1 MAQTFFP
8 AICLQFPR
16 NCSSWDVE
24 LIMAKTG
31 ESGDKEWD
39 VDLQR
44 KYERWSIYI

>member
-1 MAQTFFP
+1 
-8 AICLQFPR
+8 
-16 NCSSWDVE
+16 
-24 LIMAKTG
+24 MAKKG